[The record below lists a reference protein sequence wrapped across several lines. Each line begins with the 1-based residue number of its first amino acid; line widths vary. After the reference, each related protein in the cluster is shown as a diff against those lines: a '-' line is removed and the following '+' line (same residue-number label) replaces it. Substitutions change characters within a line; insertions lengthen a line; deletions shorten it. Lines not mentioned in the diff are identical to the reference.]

1 MTSMISK
8 KKTVISDI
16 SFEMGEGAPNQVA
29 GIFSPT
35 STTARCTVLGVR
47 AKGIQKYILMF

>member
-1 MTSMISK
+1 MTSQISE

-29 GIFSPT
+29 GVFPPI
-35 STTARCTVLGVR
+35 STTARQ
-47 AKGIQKYILMF
+47 I